1 MWSHT
6 NKNKHNKSNWFSEHF
21 RQKWSFQNASISE
34 HQDFQIFWGSMPPGS
49 PVACTHSSRV
59 TRQWF
64 KNVPILC
71 TQKVGQS
78 VIYLWKGSQ
87 VPSVIGILCFVVR
100 IFIAGLDK

>member
-1 MWSHT
+1 
-6 NKNKHNKSNWFSEHF
+6 
-21 RQKWSFQNASISE
+21 
-34 HQDFQIFWGSMPPGS
+34 MPPGS
-49 PVACTHSSRV
+49 PVACTHSSVV

-100 IFIAGLDK
+100 IFIAGLDKWYNDDHGKGDILFITHPTYFTVFDSGSKPPANSL